1 MPIIVASPAPEDYA
15 GHDVPGRLLDGNLY
29 AELNGKPLGVVDDR
43 GVRIH
48 LAAIK
53 GWYEPAGSTGQVAQR
68 AAADGGWASQNFRKP
83 RSIEILLRLRGSS
96 WAHVG
101 ASLDEVL
108 AALPLS
114 LADLK
119 VSDGLRFLQA
129 SVRQDGDPLLARRGV
144 GAEVSIPLV
153 APDPLRYA
161 VSEQS
166 ASTGLPQTIG
176 GMSLPLSLPLSIGAT
191 VASGRLAVANAGN
204 AATPPRFEIAG
215 PVPAGARVTLV
226 SSGASLYIPHEVPAG
241 RTLILDAASQTA
253 LLDGTAPRL
262 VTGVWFHLPGSSVDN
277 PTGAD
282 EVAFSA
288 PSFETAAR
296 LTAHWRS
303 AYL

>member
-1 MPIIVASPAPEDYA
+1 MPILVEPASGPSGGRIGSVYDPVQLGEVIFGQTDSYGVDWILEEFSGWHDGVDSTAQGSQRPATDGWWMTSALRGGRVLTLKGTAVSDSWDTAEA
-15 GHDVPGRLLDGNLY
+15 ARNRLLT
-29 AELNGKPLGVVDDR
+29 AIPLRTPEPLTVYTPTPLQAWVQQLGQP
-43 GVRIH
+43 
-48 LAAIK
+48 LAKVFGETFAF
-53 GWYEPAGSTGQVAQR
+53 S
-68 AAADGGWASQNFRKP
+68 
-83 RSIEILLRLRGSS
+83 
-96 WAHVG
+96 
-101 ASLDEVL
+101 
-108 AALPLS
+108 LS
-114 LADLK
+114 L
-119 VSDGLRFLQA
+119 Q
-129 SVRQDGDPLLARRGV
+129 
-144 GAEVSIPLV
+144 

-288 PSFETAAR
+288 PSFETAAL